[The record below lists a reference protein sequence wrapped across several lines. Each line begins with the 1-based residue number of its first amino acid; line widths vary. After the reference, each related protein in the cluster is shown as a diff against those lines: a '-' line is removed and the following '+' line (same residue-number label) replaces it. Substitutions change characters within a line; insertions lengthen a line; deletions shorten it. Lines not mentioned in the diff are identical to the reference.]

1 MTETPIA
8 FSFLK
13 LNNLAK
19 GIFKPHAP
27 DDCDKEWLE
36 KKADKKQKQAW
47 LEYNRELKK
56 AGVSAP
62 KVKYP
67 VKFGKG
73 DNQYFGLMAI
83 EDIGKNEVMI
93 KVPSS
98 LIINTKKAFYCEELR
113 DIYYH
118 NPEIFGKHVP
128 DGEDNVFHTFILWE
142 I

>member
-19 GIFKPHAP
+19 GILKPHNP
-27 DDCDKEWLE
+27 DECDPNWIE
-36 KKADKKQKQAW
+36 KTADKRSKQAW

-56 AGVSAP
+56 KGVSAP

-73 DNQYFGLMAI
+73 DN
-83 EDIGKNEVMI
+83 
-93 KVPSS
+93 
-98 LIINTKKAFYCEELR
+98 
-113 DIYYH
+113 
-118 NPEIFGKHVP
+118 
-128 DGEDNVFHTFILWE
+128 
-142 I
+142 